1 MSDFRF
7 KPMNKQ
13 PASKWSF
20 SLKKTG
26 SVSPVRVSFGKIF
39 IRPPGESDWQDW
51 SSLRGRSK
59 EFLTP
64 WEPEWGNNA
73 LSSTAFRRRLR
84 NYARDWQA
92 DKTYS
97 FLIFKADDETL
108 LGGITLS
115 NVRRGIVQSASFGYW
130 IGAPYAAQGYMSD
143 ALRAALEFA
152 FTQLELHR
160 MEAACIPSN
169 KASRRVLE
177 KAGFRHEGMA
187 CKYLKINGKW
197 QDHETFGLLR
207 EEFCEPVK
215 EPPIKG

>member
-7 KPMNKQ
+7 KPMRYK
-13 PASKWSF
+13 PVSKWSF

-26 SVSPVRVSFGKIF
+26 ATAPVRVSFAKVF
-39 IRPPGESDWQDW
+39 IRPPRESDWQVW
-51 SSLRGRSK
+51 SDLRARSK
-59 EFLTP
+59 DFLTP
-64 WEPEWGNNA
+64 WEPQWGKNA

-97 FLIFKADDETL
+97 FLIFRVDDETL

-130 IGAPYAAQGYMSD
+130 IGAPYAGQGYMSD
-143 ALRAALEFA
+143 ALKAALEFA

-177 KAGFRHEGMA
+177 KSGFRHEGMA
-187 CKYLKINGKW
+187 HKYLKINGIW
-197 QDHETFGLLR
+197 QDHEIFGLLQ
-207 EEFCEPVK
+207 EEFSRPTE
-215 EPPIKG
+215 G